1 MGMRGTCWLAAALAF
16 TCASAAQT
24 DRAMSV
30 GYRMPSERQALLT
43 RAPADA
49 SIPEPG
55 GAADWQRAATHLD
68 AVPTPVLDAAA
79 SVTIAIVDT
88 GADLSSP
95 TLAAKRPI
103 TYNVATGGGPATH
116 PPRPGTLLAPP
127 PARLGGE
134 GRLW

>member
-1 MGMRGTCWLAAALAF
+1 MGMRGTCWFAAALAF

-30 GYRMPSERQALLT
+30 GYSTPSARLDLVT

-49 SIPEPG
+49 PVPEPAG
-55 GAADWQRAATHLD
+55 GADWQRAATHLD
-68 AVPTPVLDAAA
+68 AVPTSVLDAAA
-79 SVTIAIVDT
+79 SFTIAVVDT

-95 TLAAKRPI
+95 ALAAKRPI

>member
-1 MGMRGTCWLAAALAF
+1 MGMRGTCWFAAALAF

-30 GYRMPSERQALLT
+30 GYRVLSERQALVT

-55 GAADWQRAATHLD
+55 GAADWQRGATHLD

-79 SVTIAIVDT
+79 SVTISLVDT

-95 TLAAKRPI
+95 TLAGQRAPP
-103 TYNVATGGGPATH
+103 YNVATGASAVTDALGH
-116 PPRPGTLLAPP
+116 GTFVASLA
-127 PARLGGE
+127 AAF
-134 GRLW
+134 